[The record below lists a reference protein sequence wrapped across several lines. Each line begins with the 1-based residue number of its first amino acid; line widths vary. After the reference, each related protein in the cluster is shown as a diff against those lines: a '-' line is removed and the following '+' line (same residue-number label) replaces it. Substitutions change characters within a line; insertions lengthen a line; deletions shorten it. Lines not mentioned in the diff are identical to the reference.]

1 MAPVDLTLSEALGQA
16 MAAHEAGNLG
26 EAARLYTGIID
37 RNGQRP
43 DVLHQLAIIEY
54 QRGRPA
60 IAVSLI
66 DAALALRPDYAEAL
80 VSRGNILCA
89 LDSPQ
94 QALACYDQALSINPD
109 YPEALYNQG
118 CALQMLGRQDD
129 ALANYDRALAINPKF
144 AEVFNN
150 RGNLLYATGR
160 FAQALES
167 YDRALAIK
175 SGDAAV
181 LNNRGSALYALD
193 RWQEALDSYDRAL
206 TIEADYFDALYNR
219 GNVLR
224 EMNLWRGAVKSYAT
238 ALTIRPDHA
247 AAKFALCIAELP
259 ILYADTAE
267 IAERRAAYAERLTAL
282 CHAVDGIE
290 APGDLAGAVGAHR
303 PYYLAYQGYNDRDLH
318 ARYGALVCRIMAAHY
333 PPAPLAAP
341 PPGPDEPVRV
351 GVVSGY
357 FRLHSNW
364 KLHSKALCGQLD
376 RARFRVFGYHTG
388 SEQDDETKIA
398 AAMCDRFVQG
408 PLSVEAWRQAIVADA
423 PHVLIYPEIGMDP
436 ACVALAAQR
445 LAPVQCN
452 SYGNPDTSGFPT
464 VDYYLS
470 SDLMEPPDGQD
481 HYTERLIR
489 LPNLA
494 AYYEPFDV
502 PAVALGRAELGL
514 RPAATVYWCGQS
526 LYKYLPQFDSV
537 FARIARGAAG
547 CQFVFI
553 EHPVSHVTALFKQRL
568 ERAFAAAGLRADD
581 YCVILPRLDFPR
593 FVAVFGLCDV
603 FLDSIGWSG
612 ANTTLESLAHPMPVV
627 TLAAPLM
634 RGRHTLAILKML
646 GVTETITETVDDYIA
661 VAIRLARDA
670 PWRMAVQQRM
680 SANAHKVYRD
690 RTWISALEELL
701 NRVAR
706 EGIGSAR

>member
-1 MAPVDLTLSEALGQA
+1 MAPADLTLSEALRQA
-16 MAAHEAGNLG
+16 MAVHEAGDLG
-26 EAARLYTGIID
+26 EAARLYSAIID

-43 DVLHQLAIIEY
+43 DVLHRLAIIEY

-60 IAVSLI
+60 IAVKLI

-94 QALACYDQALSINPD
+94 QALACYDQALLITPD
-109 YPEALYNQG
+109 NPEALYNQG

-129 ALANYDRALAINPKF
+129 ALASYDRALAINPKF

-150 RGNLLYATGR
+150 RGNLLYAAGR
-160 FAQALES
+160 FVQALES

-175 SGDAAV
+175 PGDAAV
-181 LNNRGSALYALD
+181 LNNRGSALYALHQ
-193 RWQEALDSYDRAL
+193 WQEALESFDRAL
-206 TIEADYFDALYNR
+206 TIEPDYFDALYNR

-224 EMNLWRGAVKSYAT
+224 EMNLWREAVASYAK
-238 ALTIRPDHA
+238 ALTIQPDHA
-247 AAKFALCIAELP
+247 AAKFALCMAELP

-282 CHAVDGIE
+282 CRAVDGVE

-303 PYYLAYQGYNDRDLH
+303 PFYLAYQGSNDRDLH

-333 PPAPLAAP
+333 PPAQLAA

-351 GVVSGY
+351 EIVSGY

-364 KLHSKALCGQLD
+364 KLHSKAFCSQLD
-376 RARFRVFGYHTG
+376 RRHFRVFGYHTG
-388 SEQDDETKIA
+388 TERDSETKIA
-398 AAMCDRFVQG
+398 AAACDRFVQG
-408 PLSVEAWRQAIVADA
+408 PLSIEAWRQAIVADA

-436 ACVALAAQR
+436 VCIALAAQR

-452 SYGNPDTSGFPT
+452 SWGHPETSGFPT
-464 VDYYLS
+464 IDYYLS
-470 SDLMEPPDGQD
+470 GDLMEPPDGQD

-494 AYYEPFDV
+494 AYYEPLDA
-502 PAVALGRAELGL
+502 PAVRLSRAELGL

-526 LYKYLPQFDSV
+526 LFKYLPQFDSV
-537 FARIARGAAG
+537 FARITRSVAD

-553 EHPVSHVTALFKQRL
+553 EHSGAAQVTALFKLRL
-568 ERAFAAAGLRADD
+568 ERAFADAGLRAGD
-581 YCVILPRLDFPR
+581 YCVILPRLDFPI
-593 FVAVFGLCDV
+593 FVGVFSQCDI
-603 FLDSIGWSG
+603 FLDSIDWSG
-612 ANTTLESLAHPMPVV
+612 ANTTLESLIYPMPVV

-634 RGRHTLAILKML
+634 RGRHTLAILTMM
-646 GVTETITETVDDYIA
+646 GVTETIAETVDDYIA
-661 VAIRLARDA
+661 IAVRLARDA
-670 PWRMAVQQRM
+670 PWRNAVQQRM
-680 SANAHKVYRD
+680 SANRHKVYRD
-690 RTWISALEELL
+690 TTWISALEEFLT
-701 NRVAR
+701 RIAR
-706 EGIGSAR
+706 